1 MHNYSKQELLE
12 IKSDLEAKYNRYKSL
27 GLSLD
32 MSRGNP
38 SREQLD
44 ISTPMLTVLQSA
56 EDCIDETGFDCRNY
70 GILDG
75 IPEAKKL
82 FSELMNTSSVD
93 EIIIG
98 GNSSLNMMYD
108 NIVRA
113 MIFGVY
119 GGEKPWSACDSIKFL
134 CPVPG
139 YDRHFRIC
147 ETLGIEMISVPLL
160 ADGPDMDMV
169 EKLVAEDET
178 IKGIWCV
185 PKYSNPTGITYS
197 SETVRRFA
205 MLKPKAKDFR
215 VFWDNA
221 YSLHDISGRSD
232 ILLNVLEEAK

>member
-93 EIIIG
+93 
-98 GNSSLNMMYD
+98 
-108 NIVRA
+108 
-113 MIFGVY
+113 
-119 GGEKPWSACDSIKFL
+119 
-134 CPVPG
+134 
-139 YDRHFRIC
+139 
-147 ETLGIEMISVPLL
+147 
-160 ADGPDMDMV
+160 
-169 EKLVAEDET
+169 
-178 IKGIWCV
+178 
-185 PKYSNPTGITYS
+185 
-197 SETVRRFA
+197 
-205 MLKPKAKDFR
+205 
-215 VFWDNA
+215 
-221 YSLHDISGRSD
+221 
-232 ILLNVLEEAK
+232 